1 MENKLRRKVVILIL
15 VVNLLLLNSNF
26 MVVFSQGLDSS
37 EMTLENDLKANQPPN
52 EPTDPSP
59 KNNSY
64 GLGTSVELSVYVS
77 DPDGDV
83 MDVTFINAT
92 DDTQIGS
99 PPKDYNGTYFIN
111 WENLSHNYRYYW
123 YVVVSDGSNT
133 VTSQTWTFST
143 STIDSIDITD
153 TPDGSSVSSKKV
165 SAGFEESVNCS
176 TYNQTEGYIGTV
188 FANWTAEGGDSY
200 LLQGNGTDENTINV
214 GSIGGDVWLNA
225 SYDNNNFTDSVQ
237 YTVKSPTID
246 YIEIVD
252 TANNGSETIQ
262 NISIPIFSSLTGY
275 TAAFNN
281 SIGYMEDV
289 DVNWTVM
296 NESTNAATSPNI
308 QSNTS
313 TLDSGDLPGQAV
325 WTAEYNETINET
337 VNITIYD
344 DIPPELSDKTTD
356 EPSTGDIFQFKVNV
370 TDEVDVDDVFVEY
383 SVDYGIYS
391 NGSMV
396 KDVDDWFYEFEVPS
410 SADTLN
416 YSFKANDTSNN
427 WNSTIEKSLN
437 VIDNDPPSINITTT
451 ETPSTNSTFNVT
463 ADVNDNKKVNAVYLN
478 YSISTVEGYVKS
490 ENITMAEGYY
500 KEIYVLENAT
510 DLNYN
515 ISAEDEEGNWNVSDT
530 FYLRVNDSEEPSIK
544 VTTTQTPSTGDKIN
558 ITADVSDNIEIE
570 GVYLNYSMVS
580 TSGYIKNS
588 SLLMETSYYKNVLI
602 WSNATV
608 FNYLISALDTSSNW
622 NESPEYNMDV
632 EDDDSPSLMDNSPT
646 QGTAGEQFTFNAS
659 VEDNILVDNVYVYYW
674 TDTSS
679 PTNMT
684 MFSSGANYYEES
696 IQLPL
701 DCSVLYYN
709 ISAVDSSSNW
719 IETNELSTE
728 VKDEDSPIIKITT
741 NAEPSTGGYFNVTA
755 NITDNIG
762 INKGWLQYIIEDKK
776 GDMIIDN
783 VTMKKDSSW
792 YREIKMPMDSVN
804 INYSISAE
812 DISGNWNNS
821 DNKSLEVLDDIPPTI
836 SLNMDFKPTSG
847 QEYTF
852 NITVEEN
859 IQVDT
864 VTVEYWTD
872 VTGFKQETMSVQN
885 GKFYISTVQIPSK
898 SHILHY
904 NFTAVDISSNKNR
917 TEDYQKN
924 VLDKTSP
931 EIISSNV
938 SPDPTHVH
946 LNTNFTCDVSDN
958 INVSSVYINLFGPD
972 SEKVGNFSM
981 SSQECYYYTYSFQD
995 AGKYSYHISA
1005 VDSSDNW
1012 VKSEIKDIKV
1022 RPPKIDYVQIR
1033 NESNNQGR
1041 ALNNITL
1048 EIEDSV
1054 TLYAA
1059 GYNDTFGYQ
1068 RDLTVSWASSNNDAM
1083 TVDTAYGTSTN
1094 CTPISYDT
1102 GKIYAFYEGI
1112 EVSID
1117 FQVIEP
1123 QDPSITPEIPNIQL
1137 EEDFGTNRLNLS
1149 GYASDIQ
1156 DSKGSLKWYIKG
1168 VNESIISVVGEN
1180 LTGNHVLTLISQK
1193 DKYGDMKIE
1202 YILVDSDGNKD
1213 SQIAWI
1219 NVTFVNDPPKFK
1231 DVPDL
1236 FVRYGKPYVFD
1247 YSPYI
1252 SDPDT
1257 PKSEIELETDDP
1269 DHTEV
1274 DALKITYL
1282 YPEELVNDT
1291 IYLTLKA
1298 TDGSSTTNRV
1308 VRITVTADHPP
1319 ENVKRLPDIVLK
1331 ENETRK
1337 NVFDLDDYI
1346 MDPDRDS
1353 LYMSYGYTNLDITI
1367 HDNHSVDIKA
1377 PEFWSGREK
1386 VTFRATDPI
1395 GAIVEQT
1402 INITVLPVNSP
1413 PEIRSLPNFVVH
1425 YDYPYN
1431 FDLRWYIS
1439 DPDNSIDELEI
1450 STSDPNNVSVVGTTL
1465 KMEYQKE
1472 YGSLSYPY
1480 TVPLTI
1486 YLSDGIN
1493 ETSCVTNVSVTDN
1506 YPPDILVPLNDVIF
1520 NEDESI
1526 ENAFDLDDHFLDR
1539 DSDTVYYTSGNENVI
1554 VDINDNNTVDF
1565 SAPPNW
1571 NGEELITIRATDD
1584 EDAFIED
1591 TFKVYVL
1598 PVNDPPVIKEIPDQE
1613 SEMGEDWVLDL
1624 GEYIYDVD
1632 NELEEL
1638 TVSVNTSNIVVAGH
1652 KLIFTYPRRP
1662 MKENVQINV
1671 SDGSL
1676 ENSTSMNVTILESKD
1691 EKSTSILD
1699 SPYIYTL
1706 VPLMMLLFALIFY
1719 IRKSEYTIDDI
1730 FLIHESGNLI
1740 KHTAREAK
1748 ADRDEDILAGMF
1760 TAVQNFIK
1768 DAFADGEDETLKR
1781 MEYGD
1786 KKVLIHKG
1794 NHVTLAVFFTGDEP
1808 KWALESMGNL
1818 VRDVEERYKGDI
1830 EDWSGS
1836 TDDLP
1841 GITKML
1847 NSVLKKGKYKKGDWK
1862 DLE

>member
-1 MENKLRRKVVILIL
+1 MDMENKLRRKVVILIL

-26 MVVFSQGLDSS
+26 MVIFSQGLDSGK
-37 EMTLENDLKANQPPN
+37 MTLENDLKANQPPN

-59 KNNSY
+59 ENNSY
-64 GLGTSVELSVYVS
+64 GLETSVELSVYVS
-77 DPDGDV
+77 DPDGDS
-83 MDVTFINAT
+83 MEVTFRNASDDSIIEYKLDVNSDSRVSVIWDNLTIN
-92 DDTQIGS
+92 
-99 PPKDYNGTYFIN
+99 N
-111 WENLSHNYRYYW
+111 RYYW
-123 YVVVSDGSNT
+123 YVEVTDDGNNYTYSD
-133 VTSQTWTFST
+133 TWTFST
-143 STIDSIDITD
+143 SSIDSIDITD
-153 TPDGSSVSSKKV
+153 TPGGSSISDKKV
-165 SAGFEESVNCS
+165 SAGFEESINCS
-176 TYNQTEGYIGTV
+176 AYNQTEGYIGTV
-188 FANWTAEGGDSY
+188 FANWTAEEGDSY

-225 SYDNNNFTDSVQ
+225 SYDNQKFTDSVQ

-252 TANNGSETIQ
+252 KANNGSETIQ
-262 NISIPIFSSLTGY
+262 NVSIPIFSSLTGY
-275 TAAFNN
+275 SAAFNN

-325 WTAEYNETINET
+325 WTAKYNETINET
-337 VNITIYD
+337 GNITIYD

-370 TDEVDVDDVFVEY
+370 TDEVDVSDVFVKY
-383 SVDYGIYS
+383 SVDHGIYS

-410 SADTLN
+410 SANTLN

-427 WNSTIEKSLN
+427 WNSTIEKSLT

-451 ETPSTNSTFNVT
+451 ETPSTNNTFNVT

-478 YSISTVEGYVKS
+478 YSISTVEGDVKS
-490 ENITMAEGYY
+490 ENITMVKGYY

-515 ISAEDEEGNWNVSDT
+515 ISAEDEEGNWN
-530 FYLRVNDSEEPSIK
+530 
-544 VTTTQTPSTGDKIN
+544 
-558 ITADVSDNIEIE
+558 
-570 GVYLNYSMVS
+570 
-580 TSGYIKNS
+580 
-588 SLLMETSYYKNVLI
+588 
-602 WSNATV
+602 
-608 FNYLISALDTSSNW
+608 
-622 NESPEYNMDV
+622 
-632 EDDDSPSLMDNSPT
+632 
-646 QGTAGEQFTFNAS
+646 
-659 VEDNILVDNVYVYYW
+659 
-674 TDTSS
+674 
-679 PTNMT
+679 
-684 MFSSGANYYEES
+684 
-696 IQLPL
+696 
-701 DCSVLYYN
+701 
-709 ISAVDSSSNW
+709 
-719 IETNELSTE
+719 
-728 VKDEDSPIIKITT
+728 
-741 NAEPSTGGYFNVTA
+741 
-755 NITDNIG
+755 
-762 INKGWLQYIIEDKK
+762 
-776 GDMIIDN
+776 
-783 VTMKKDSSW
+783 
-792 YREIKMPMDSVN
+792 
-804 INYSISAE
+804 
-812 DISGNWNNS
+812 NS
-821 DNKSLEVLDDIPPTI
+821 DNKSLEVLDDIFPTI
-836 SLNMDFKPTSG
+836 SLNMDSKPISG

-852 NITVEEN
+852 NITVDEN

-872 VTGFKQETMSVQN
+872 VTDVKQETMSVQN
-885 GKFYISTVQIPSK
+885 GKFYISTVQIPLNSQV
-898 SHILHY
+898 LHY
-904 NFTAVDISSNKNR
+904 NFTAVDFSSNKNR

-931 EIISSNV
+931 EILSSNV

-946 LNTNFTCDVSDN
+946 LNTNFTCEVSDN
-958 INVSSVYINLFGPD
+958 INVSSAYINIFGPD
-972 SEKVGNFSM
+972 SENVGNFSM
-981 SSQECYYYTYSFQD
+981 SSQEYYYYTYSFQD

-1012 VKSEIKDIKV
+1012 VKSETKDIKV
-1022 RPPKIDYVQIR
+1022 QPPKIDYVQIR
-1033 NESNNQGR
+1033 NESHNQGR

-1102 GKIYAFYEGI
+1102 GKIYAFYEDI

-1137 EEDFGTNRLNLS
+1137 EEDFGTHRLNLS

-1156 DSKGSLKWYIKG
+1156 DSKGSLKWYIMG

-1193 DKYGDMKIE
+1193 DKYGDMKVE
-1202 YILVDSDGNKD
+1202 YVLVDSDGNKD

-1236 FVRYGKPYVFD
+1236 FVRYGKPYTFD

-1257 PKSEIELETDDP
+1257 SKSEIELETDDP
-1269 DHTEV
+1269 EHTEV
-1274 DALKITYL
+1274 DGLKITYL
-1282 YPEELVNDT
+1282 YPEEMVNDT

-1298 TDGSSTTNRV
+1298 TDGSSTTSRV
-1308 VRITVTADHPP
+1308 VRITVTTDHPP

-1367 HDNHSVDIKA
+1367 QDNHSVDIKA
-1377 PEFWSGREK
+1377 PEFWSGGEK

-1402 INITVLPVNSP
+1402 INVTVLPVNSP

-1450 STSDPNNVSVVGTTL
+1450 STSDPNNVSVGGTTL
-1465 KMEYQKE
+1465 KMEYQKK

-1486 YLSDGIN
+1486 YVSDGIN

-1520 NEDESI
+1520 NEDESV

-1565 SAPPNW
+1565 SAPSNW
-1571 NGEELITIRATDD
+1571 YGEELITIRATDD

-1624 GEYIYDVD
+1624 EEYIYDVD

-1662 MKENVQINV
+1662 MKETVQINV

-1691 EKSTSILD
+1691 EKSASILD

-1706 VPLMMLLFALIFY
+1706 VPLMMLLFALLFY
-1719 IRKSEYTIDDI
+1719 IKKSEYTIDDI
-1730 FLIHESGNLI
+1730 FLIHGSGNLI

-1808 KWALESMGNL
+1808 KWALESMENL

-1847 NSVLKKGKYKKGDWK
+1847 KPMLKEGKYKEGDWK